1 MLEFISDCSG
11 LFTDTFNAAMG
22 QELFVVLASFII
34 IRVSFAVFFMLHRGA
49 QRM

>member
-1 MLEFISDCSG
+1 MLKFISDCSG